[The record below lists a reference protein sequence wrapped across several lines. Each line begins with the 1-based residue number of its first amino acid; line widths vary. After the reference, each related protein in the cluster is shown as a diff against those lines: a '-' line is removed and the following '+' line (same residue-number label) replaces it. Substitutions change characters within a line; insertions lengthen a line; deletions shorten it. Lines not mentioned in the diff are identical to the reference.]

1 MAASD
6 ARRPGVGLPQTV
18 PGPPGGLMDVLGVA
32 AVVLGA
38 DGRIVLWS
46 PQAHDLFGWSPEE
59 ALGRYA
65 ADLLVAE
72 EHVSRVLDLFAA
84 VMAGEGAWAGVFPV
98 LHKDGSTRPTEFRNM
113 RLLDEAGAAFALGI
127 ACDEAT
133 VRDVE
138 RDLALSVGLV
148 AQAPFGLAVL
158 DRDLRYLLVN
168 PTLERINGI
177 ASSEHLGRHVRE
189 TLPFLDVE
197 MIESSMRQV
206 LATGEPTLDQF
217 AVGRTPADPDHDH
230 AWSSSYYRLEDPGG
244 RVMGIA
250 VTVVD
255 VTAQH
260 RAAAEA
266 AEVRRR
272 LALIARASAEIGTS
286 LDLEYTA
293 HELAALVVEDLA
305 DIAAVDVLDA
315 ILTGADATLT
325 PGVGAGSQ
333 SFRALAVAASEDTP
347 ALLAADSPGEIAVY
361 GEDRLVTRC
370 AATGRPVLL
379 PQVTHRDLLRIARD
393 EHASRLLAA
402 AGVHS
407 YLAVPL
413 TARGQ
418 VLGVLDLKRTRN
430 PRPFDDDD
438 VAMADEL
445 ASRAA
450 VCIDNS
456 RLYQRVR
463 DSALTLQHH
472 LLPDQPPQPTGL
484 EIAYRYQPAETASG
498 IGGDWFDAIPL
509 ARGRTAL
516 VVGDVMGHGINAA
529 AMMGQLRTTTRA
541 LAGLELTPA
550 QVLQH
555 LDRAT
560 AGLEETIATCVYA
573 TLDPRDRQCCIAL
586 AGHLPPVLHR
596 QGQAPHFLDLPAGV
610 PLGVSGVPF
619 HTTHFEL
626 HPGDRLI
633 LYTDGL
639 VEARDESIDVRL
651 QALVNLLAE
660 PSVSLEATCDRLLS
674 VLRRRDYADD
684 VALVIAQLL
693 PERG

>member
-6 ARRPGVGLPQTV
+6 ARWSGDGLPPVV
-18 PGPPGGLMDVLGVA
+18 PGPPGGVMDALGVA

-46 PQAHDLFGWSPEE
+46 PQAQDLFGWSPEE

-65 ADLLVAE
+65 VELLVAE
-72 EHVSRVLDLFAA
+72 EHVSQVLELFAS

-98 LHKDGSTRPTEFRNM
+98 RHKDGSIRLTEFRNM
-113 RLLDEAGAAFALGI
+113 RLLDENGAAFALGI

-158 DRDLRYLLVN
+158 DTDLRYLLVN
-168 PTLERINGI
+168 PTLERINGL
-177 ASSEHLGRHVRE
+177 AAPEHLGRHIGE
-189 TLPFLDVE
+189 TLPFLDVD

-206 LATGEPTLDQF
+206 MATGTPVLDQF
-217 AVGRTPADPDHDH
+217 SVGRTPADVQHDH
-230 AWSSSYYRLEDPGG
+230 AWSTSYYRLEAPGG
-244 RVMGIA
+244 RVIGLA
-250 VTVVD
+250 LTVVD

-260 RAAAEA
+260 RAATEA
-266 AEVRRR
+266 AEARQR
-272 LALIARASAEIGTS
+272 LALIARASARIGTS
-286 LDLEYTA
+286 LDLEHTA
-293 HELAALVVEDLA
+293 HELADLVVEDLA

-315 ILTGADATLT
+315 VLTGSDATT
-325 PGVGAGSQ
+325 ASGVGAGPKA
-333 SFRALAVAASEDTP
+333 FRALAVAASDDTP
-347 ALLAADSPGEIAVY
+347 AVLAADRPGEIAVY
-361 GEDRLVTRC
+361 GADRLVTRC
-370 AATGRPVLL
+370 AATGRPVHL
-379 PQVTHRDLLRIARD
+379 PQVTRSDLLRIARD
-393 EHASRLLAA
+393 EDASKLLAA

-430 PRPFDDDD
+430 PRPFDDED
-438 VAMADEL
+438 VVMADEL
-445 ASRAA
+445 SSRAA

-456 RLYQRVR
+456 RLYQHVR
-463 DSALTLQHH
+463 ESALTLQHH
-472 LLPDQPPQPTGL
+472 LLPDQPAQPAGL
-484 EIAYRYQPAETASG
+484 EIAYRYQPAETVSG

-529 AMMGQLRTTTRA
+529 AMMGQLRATTRA
-541 LAGLELTPA
+541 LASLELIPA

-560 AGLEETIATCVYA
+560 TGLKETIATCVYA
-573 TLDPRDRQCCIAL
+573 TLDPRDRQCRIAL
-586 AGHLPPVLHR
+586 AGHPPPVLLR
-596 QGQAPHFLDLPAGV
+596 QGHAPRLLDLPAGA
-610 PLGVSGVPF
+610 PLGVGGVPF
-619 HTTHFEL
+619 HTTEFEL
-626 HPGDRLI
+626 HPGDRLV
-633 LYTDGL
+633 LYSDGL
-639 VEARDESIDVRL
+639 IEARDEAIDARL
-651 QALVNLLAE
+651 QALLDLLAE

-674 VLRRRDYADD
+674 VLRSRGYEDD
-684 VALVIAQLL
+684 VALVIAQLSV
-693 PERG
+693 E